1 MRYTGER
8 WKTVGVVV
16 VVKKYLKKQKNNN
29 NKKTYEKKCAANFFF
44 FDEHTHQTN
53 LKTLFQIVFLFD
65 IDPVKFCQVSKEAFV

>member
-16 VVKKYLKKQKNNN
+16 VVKKILKKKKANN
-29 NKKTYEKKCAANFFF
+29 NKKTYEKKCAANFF